1 MSEDLK
7 TKAKID
13 YLKGFKLE
21 DIANKYDL
29 KLNTLKSWIKRY
41 SWTDEKKE
49 VQKKLNKITSKQSAP
64 QSKKGC
70 TLNSKGVQKRVHSE
84 MKKGAPF
91 GNQNSVGHG
100 APLQNQN
107 ARKHGLF
114 SKYLPP
120 ELGDIVEELQD
131 RSPVDM
137 LVDQIHILYA
147 NIVAAQKKIYVKD
160 IQDMTKELKR
170 EKRMDG
176 EKSSGW
182 EEEYNIQY
190 AWDKQN
196 AALNSIARSMTTFNQ
211 MIKNFMELDRY
222 GLVDEETR
230 ARISK
235 LNAEISKITEM
246 EEDIAE
252 NDGFIEALQGKVDE
266 IWQE

>member
-64 QSKKGC
+64 QNKKGC
-70 TLNSKGVQKRVHSE
+70 TSTSERVHSKT
-84 MKKGAPF
+84 KKGAPF
-91 GNQNSVGHG
+91 GNQNSFGHG
-100 APLQNQN
+100 APAGNQN

-114 SKYLPP
+114 SKYLPE
-120 ELGDIVEELQD
+120 ELNEIVEDLQEK
-131 RSPVDM
+131 SPVEM

-147 NIVAAQKKIYVKD
+147 NIIAAQKKIYVKD

-170 EKRMDG
+170 EKHMDS
-176 EKSSGW
+176 EKSSSW
-182 EEEYNIQY
+182 EEEYNIQF

-196 AALNSIARSMTTFNQ
+196 AALNSMARSMTTFNQ

-235 LNAEISKITEM
+235 LNAEINRISEK
-246 EEDIAE
+246 EEEINED
-252 NDGFIEALQGKVDE
+252 DGFIDALNGKVDE
-266 IWQE
+266 IWQD

>member
-1 MSEDLK
+1 MGEDLK

-13 YLKGFKLE
+13 YLKGLKLE
-21 DIANKYDL
+21 DIAQKYDT
-29 KLNTLKSWIKRY
+29 KINTLKSWIKRY
-41 SWTDEKKE
+41 GWADEKKD
-49 VQKKLNKITSKQSAP
+49 VQKKLNKITSKKSAP

-70 TLNSKGVQKRVHSE
+70 TLKSKGVHSKL
-84 MKKGAPF
+84 KKGAPF
-91 GNQNSVGHG
+91 GNQNSAGHG
-100 APLQNQN
+100 APSKNQN

-114 SKYLPP
+114 SKYLPT
-120 ELGDIVEELQD
+120 ELNDIVEELQE

-160 IQDMTKELKR
+160 INDMTKELKR

-176 EKSSGW
+176 EKSSSW
-182 EEEYNIQY
+182 EEEYNLQF
-190 AWDKQN
+190 AWEKQN
-196 AALNSIARSMTTFNQ
+196 AALNSMSRSMTTFNQ

-235 LNAEISKITEM
+235 LNAEISKITDI

-252 NDGFIEALQGKVDE
+252 NDGFINALKGKVDE

>member
-13 YLKGFKLE
+13 YLKGLKLE
-21 DIANKYDL
+21 DIADKYDL

-41 SWTDEKKE
+41 NWADEKKD
-49 VQKKLNKITSKQSAP
+49 VRKKLNKITSKQSAP

-70 TLNSKGVQKRVHSE
+70 TFSSQGVHDGVHSKS
-84 MKKGAPF
+84 KKGAPF
-91 GNQNSVGHG
+91 GNQNSAGHG

-114 SKYLPP
+114 SRYLPS
-120 ELGDIVEELQD
+120 ELNDIVEELQE

-137 LVDQIHILYA
+137 LVDQIYILYA

-160 IQDMTKELKR
+160 IDDMTKELKR

-182 EEEYNIQY
+182 EEEYNIQF

-235 LNAEISKITEM
+235 LKAEISKISEI
-246 EEDIAE
+246 EEGVTE